1 MFNPHGTALRHSKAN
16 GRYTMFATWEDLVR
30 TYQGAL
36 AEFHRVLKPKGIVAF
51 KTQDYTD
58 ARTTMTHCLVH
69 QWAVERGFYAKDL
82 LIRYRNHGPAY
93 NIHLKQKHARKFNSY
108 WFVLEKTRAV

>member
-1 MFNPHGTALRHSKAN
+1 MFPAWA
-16 GRYTMFATWEDLVR
+16 DLER

-36 AEFHRVLKPKGIVAF
+36 VELHRVLKPKGIVVF

-58 ARTTMTHCLVH
+58 AKTTMTHCLVH
-69 QWAVERGFYAKDL
+69 QWATERGFYAKDL

-93 NIHLKQKHARKFNSY
+93 NIHLKQKHARKFHSY
-108 WFVLEKTRAV
+108 WFVLEKVR